1 MKDVLSYKDF
11 WGSVHYNADDE
22 TLFGKIEGIDDLV
35 SFEGTSVAK
44 LKKAFEEA
52 VTDYIALCAEAGKD
66 VEKSYKG
73 SFNVRIS
80 PDLHRKAKRMAAT
93 KGLSLN
99 QFIQKAV
106 EDELTKENA
115 L

>member
-11 WGSVHYNADDE
+11 WGSVHYSAEDE
-22 TLFGKIEGIDDLV
+22 IFFGKIEGIDDLV

-52 VTDYIALCAEAGKD
+52 VADYINLCGEAGKD

-73 SFNVRIS
+73 SLSIRFPSN
-80 PDLHRKAKRMAAT
+80 LHRKAKRLAAM
-93 KGLSLN
+93 KGLSLS

-106 EDELTKENA
+106 EDELTKESS